1 MCVCVCVCVYSAFR
15 KYSDPLH
22 FFQFCYVAAW
32 YYNCLIFFFS
42 LIYNPYL
49 IMTKWKQN
57 FRNVCK
63 FLKKKDNLKYHIY
76 ISIQT
81 LCKNTWNLAQ
91 VPPISLDHCWDVSTP
106 CLESTCGKVNWL
118 DMIWKGTHLS
128 IKERCDNAYQSET
141 MHINM
146 TMHIRAKTTPWRQR
160 NCLQS
165 SETGLYRG
173 TYLGKATKTIL
184 LNWRFPR
191 FSSVKTHEN
200 TLRICKTEPKGP
212 SGSKKQY
219 YLVWWTSI
227 LSILFEGN
235 QLCSSP
241 AEYQP
246 KSKVCW

>member
-1 MCVCVCVCVYSAFR
+1 MCVCVYSAFR

-63 FLKKKDNLKYHIY
+63 FIKKKKNLKYHIY

-128 IKERCDNAYQSET
+128 IKGLTADNAYQSEN
-141 MHINM
+141 HAM
-146 TMHIRAKTTPWRQR
+146 T
-160 NCLQS
+160 
-165 SETGLYRG
+165 
-173 TYLGKATKTIL
+173 
-184 LNWRFPR
+184 
-191 FSSVKTHEN
+191 
-200 TLRICKTEPKGP
+200 
-212 SGSKKQY
+212 SKE
-219 YLVWWTSI
+219 L
-227 LSILFEGN
+227 
-235 QLCSSP
+235 P
-241 AEYQP
+241 AELRDRIVSRHRSGEGYQNNSAELKVP
-246 KSKVCW
+246 KVLLSEDTWKHTWNLQNGT